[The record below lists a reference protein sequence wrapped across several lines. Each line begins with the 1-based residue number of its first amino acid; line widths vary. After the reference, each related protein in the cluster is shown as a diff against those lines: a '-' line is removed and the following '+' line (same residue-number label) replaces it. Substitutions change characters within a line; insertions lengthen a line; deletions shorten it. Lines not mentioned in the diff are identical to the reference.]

1 MPWPRVA
8 ASRPETP
15 RPPHGAAAGVTHA
28 QHLTGACPCL
38 SASFI
43 PPGGW
48 AARDP
53 VRCRGGLGMRLRRY
67 PSRRVADRLRMR
79 EACDSERGGMATP
92 SLLPRPHGIRDQ
104 RWSSLGCR
112 VSRRSPRPR
121 LMGGPAGGH
130 TPVAEVFRQGRASN
144 LAEARSISSPFSR
157 SSPAKRRASPC
168 LLVSMPPMLTFDKP
182 LDIERN
188 LSAQLCPCMTF
199 RAVTGSFIPACRR
212 A

>member
-1 MPWPRVA
+1 MLASDAITSTPGVMMSFSCIVGLLHPMPWPRVA

-53 VRCRGGLGMRLRRY
+53 VRCRDGLGMRLRRY

-79 EACDSERGGMATP
+79 EACDSE
-92 SLLPRPHGIRDQ
+92 
-104 RWSSLGCR
+104 
-112 VSRRSPRPR
+112 
-121 LMGGPAGGH
+121 
-130 TPVAEVFRQGRASN
+130 
-144 LAEARSISSPFSR
+144 
-157 SSPAKRRASPC
+157 
-168 LLVSMPPMLTFDKP
+168 
-182 LDIERN
+182 
-188 LSAQLCPCMTF
+188 
-199 RAVTGSFIPACRR
+199 
-212 A
+212 